1 MGVGRD
7 LTYLVNVNDDLISQR
22 MMTDQARGTW
32 LMMTWSLTYNSA
44 GRDSPS
50 DLVGAGRDLTYLASD
65 DLVRIWMEII
75 AMTFTNVSAKGGSTC
90 QFGGRRVII
99 CARHI
104 AIACERARFGKGG
117 GTSQFGGRRGY
128 LGGGALLTGG
138 PNADLVRGI
147 FNSRR

>member
-32 LMMTWSLTYNSA
+32 LMMAWLAN
-44 GRDSPS
+44 DDPI
-50 DLVGAGRDLTYLASD
+50 GAGRDLTYLASD
-65 DLVRIWMEII
+65 GLVRIWMEII

-104 AIACERARFGKGG
+104 AIAWKVNEHALARAGG
-117 GTSQFGGRRGY
+117 GDTWA
-128 LGGGALLTGG
+128 GARCSLVDPMLT
-138 PNADLVRGI
+138 
-147 FNSRR
+147 

>member
-7 LTYLVNVNDDLISQR
+7 LTYLVNVNDDLIR
-22 MMTDQARGTW
+22 
-32 LMMTWSLTYNSA
+32 SLTYNGA

-104 AIACERARFGKGG
+104 AIAWKVNEHALARAGGRHSLAGG
-117 GTSQFGGRRGY
+117 GDTWA
-128 LGGGALLTGG
+128 GACCSLVDPMLT
-138 PNADLVRGI
+138 
-147 FNSRR
+147 